1 MKKNSITK
9 RFLMYII
16 CVIVVS
22 NVILF
27 GLSYYITYKAM
38 EKQIVN
44 SSQNLMESNIILLN
58 RYFQEIDNLADSII
72 YNSDLCEVL
81 KNRQD
86 TTTGIQLINNIERV
100 YYHSRE
106 DLRLTL
112 YKDNSPRNAYTIYEG
127 SGTTEWGN
135 FKDSLWY
142 KKMEQTGQD
151 RVIVTNNY
159 ESQSQD
165 QGQDQNQNQN
175 QSGAQQFIHTIV
187 YKIYDVYS
195 TSIVGYLRIDMDL
208 NVLRDYFIPGYE
220 NIDGTV
226 IFDENNTILFSDKKP
241 VEIPDSLLTGLADT
255 IGYYQTDSEMVTY
268 GIAENTGWGIAFSV
282 SKEKMYRPL
291 KHIVTVF
298 WLVLAAVLCITIS
311 TSGKLFSIVTENFK
325 RLLKGMEEVKAGN
338 LSARVKAERQD
349 EIGELIQEFND
360 MVCQVDELVVKVE
373 KNQILLNQA
382 EIKALQ
388 QQINPHFIFN
398 ILETIMGLASEGLNR
413 EVINVCRSMSAML
426 RYNITFQN
434 HTKLENEIT
443 QMKNYVD
450 IIKIRFED
458 RFEVFYDIDEECM
471 ENEIVK
477 FTLQPLVENAV
488 NHGLGNISSGG
499 MIRIR
504 IKKEGEWVS
513 ISIFDNGCGI
523 PKEKLSELNSQIHDT
538 IENPL
543 EYIDRYKNL
552 GLMNVN
558 LRLRLF
564 FGEKY
569 HIELFSREGRGT
581 CIYLKIPYLSY
592 SVKEGERSHVPGHD
606 R

>member
-1 MKKNSITK
+1 MKKRSITK
-9 RFLMYII
+9 RFLTYII

-27 GLSYYITYKAM
+27 GLSYYITFKTM

-44 SSQNLMESNIILLN
+44 SSRNLMESNIILLN
-58 RYFQEIDNLADSII
+58 RYFQEIDNLADSVI
-72 YNSDLCEVL
+72 YNADLCAVL
-81 KNRQD
+81 KNKKD
-86 TTTGIQLINNIERV
+86 STADIQLINNIERI

-112 YKDNSPRNAYTIYEG
+112 YKENSPRNAYTIYEG

-142 KKMEQTGQD
+142 RRLEETGQD

-159 ESQSQD
+159 DSRDTDGE
-165 QGQDQNQNQN
+165 
-175 QSGAQQFIHTIV
+175 QQFIHTIV
-187 YKIYDVYS
+187 YRIYDAYS
-195 TSIVGYLRIDMDL
+195 TDTVGYFRIDMDL
-208 NVLRDYFIPGYE
+208 NILRDYFIPGYE

-226 IFDENNTILFSDKKP
+226 IFDEDNTILFSDKEP
-241 VEIPDSLLTGLADT
+241 VVIPEEILANLEDD
-255 IGYYQTDSEMVTY
+255 IGYYQNDEELITY
-268 GIAENTGWGIAFSV
+268 GMAENVGWRIAFSV
-282 SKEKMYRPL
+282 SKDKLYQPL

-298 WLVLAAVLCITIS
+298 GLVLAAVLCVTIAV
-311 TSGKLFSIVTENFK
+311 SGKLFTIVTENFK

-338 LSARVKAERQD
+338 LSARVHAERQD
-349 EIGELIQEFND
+349 EIGELISEFND

-398 ILETIMGLASEGLNR
+398 ILETIMGLASEGMNR
-413 EVINVCRSMSAML
+413 QVINVCRSMSAML

-434 HTKLENEIT
+434 HTRLENEIA

-450 IIKIRFED
+450 IIKVRFED

-499 MIRIR
+499 IIRVR
-504 IKKEGEWVS
+504 IKKEGEWVA
-513 ISIFDNGCGI
+513 ISIYDNGCGI
-523 PKEKLSELNSQIHDT
+523 EKEKLEELNRQIHET
-538 IENPL
+538 FENPL
-543 EYIDRYKNL
+543 EYIDRYKSL

-581 CIYLKIPYLSY
+581 CIYIKIPYTPC
-592 SVKEGERSHVPGHD
+592 V
-606 R
+606 